1 MGLEARCE
9 VRIGRVRAECRA
21 LLETDELIVRGDVRA
36 RVPFRAI
43 REIAVRDGVLRV
55 THDDGALS
63 LALGDA
69 AAKWAE
75 RLKSP
80 KSVLDKLGVKPG
92 QRVAVLGAP
101 DANLAKALATRG
113 ATVQEGRV
121 VRGADVVFLGA
132 TTHAAL
138 ARLATLERAIARNG
152 AIWVLWKKG
161 VASLGEN
168 HVRTAGKRA
177 GLVDVKIVRYSD
189 ALSALKFVIP
199 LARR

>member
-9 VRIGRVRAECRA
+9 VRVGRERAECRA

-36 RVPFRAI
+36 RVPFRSI
-43 REIAVRDGVLRV
+43 REIAVRGGVLRV
-55 THDDGALS
+55 THEGGTLA

-75 RLKSP
+75 RLKNP

-92 QRVAVLGAP
+92 HRVVVLGAP
-101 DANLAKALATRG
+101 DATLAKSLG
-113 ATVQEGRV
+113 
-121 VRGADVVFLGA
+121 VRGAIVAPRMAKGVDVVFLGA

-138 ARLATLERAIARNG
+138 SRLATLERSIARNG
-152 AIWVLWKKG
+152 AVWVLWKKG
-161 VASLGEN
+161 VPTLGED